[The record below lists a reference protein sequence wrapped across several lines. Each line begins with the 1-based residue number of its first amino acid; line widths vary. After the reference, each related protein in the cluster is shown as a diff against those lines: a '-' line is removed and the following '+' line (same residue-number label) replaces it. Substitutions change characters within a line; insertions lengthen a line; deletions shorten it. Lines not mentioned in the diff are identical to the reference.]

1 MTGTSARGERRV
13 KLVHVFERD
22 AAALHDAVERFFG
35 DVNGQARLFLQK
47 LIEVAQERAAPGE
60 HEAVLGDVRA
70 EFGRGLFERVLD
82 GDDDLM

>member
-47 LIEVAQERAAPGE
+47 LIEVAQERAAPVSMRPCSAMSAPSSGGVFSS
-60 HEAVLGDVRA
+60 AFLTA
-70 EFGRGLFERVLD
+70 TTI
-82 GDDDLM
+82 